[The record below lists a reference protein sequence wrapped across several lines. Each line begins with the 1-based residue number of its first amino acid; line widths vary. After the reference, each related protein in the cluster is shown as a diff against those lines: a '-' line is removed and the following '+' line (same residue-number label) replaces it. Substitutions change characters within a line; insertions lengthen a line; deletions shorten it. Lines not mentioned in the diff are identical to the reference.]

1 MDSNYAKQMIK
12 AFYEG
17 VREFGVEDAVVKINK
32 NSSALDPTEASQIAS
47 VAIVSLITMIFPE
60 LMGNDNFLNSIVE
73 TIEKMPKEE
82 INERVNLLIQGCEAE
97 GI

>member
-32 NSSALDPTEASQIAS
+32 NSSALDPTEASQISS

>member
-17 VREFGVEDAVVKINK
+17 VREFGVEDALVKVK
-32 NSSALDPTEASQIAS
+32 ESSSTLDSAEASQIAS

-60 LMGNDNFLNSIVE
+60 LVANEEFLKSIAE

-82 INERVNLLIQGCEAE
+82 IDERVNLLIQGCEAE

>member
-47 VAIVSLITMIFPE
+47 VAIISLITMIFPE
-60 LMGNDNFLNSIVE
+60 LMGNDNFLNSIAE

>member
-1 MDSNYAKQMIK
+1 MDSNYAKQMVK

-17 VREFGVEDAVVKINK
+17 VKEFGVEDAVVKINK
-32 NSSALDPTEASQIAS
+32 NSSALDPAEASQIAS
-47 VAIVSLITMIFPE
+47 VAIISLVTMIFPE

>member
-1 MDSNYAKQMIK
+1 MDSNQAKQMIK

-17 VREFGVEDAVVKINK
+17 VKEFGVEDALVKINK
-32 NSSALDPTEASQIAS
+32 NSSALDPAEASQIAS

-82 INERVNLLIQGCEAE
+82 IEERVNLLIQGCEEE

>member
-1 MDSNYAKQMIK
+1 MDSNQAKQMIK

-17 VREFGVEDAVVKINK
+17 VKEFGVEDAVVKINK
-32 NSSALDPTEASQIAS
+32 NSSALDPAEASQIAS

-82 INERVNLLIQGCEAE
+82 IDERVNLLIQGCEAE

>member
-82 INERVNLLIQGCEAE
+82 IDERVNLLIQGCEAE

>member
-1 MDSNYAKQMIK
+1 MDSNQAKQMIK

-17 VREFGVEDAVVKINK
+17 VREFGVEDAVVKINE
-32 NSSALDPTEASQIAS
+32 NSSALDPAEASQIAS

>member
-1 MDSNYAKQMIK
+1 MDSNQAKQMIK

-17 VREFGVEDAVVKINK
+17 VKEFGVEDAVVKINK
-32 NSSALDPTEASQIAS
+32 NSSALDPAEASQIAS
-47 VAIVSLITMIFPE
+47 VAIVSLITMVFPE

-82 INERVNLLIQGCEAE
+82 IDERVNLLIQGCEAE
-97 GI
+97 NI

>member
-1 MDSNYAKQMIK
+1 MDSNQAKQMIK

-32 NSSALDPTEASQIAS
+32 NSSALDPAEASQIAS

-82 INERVNLLIQGCEAE
+82 IDERVNLLIQGCEAE